1 MDATTLE
8 VPLDAEFLAAA
19 EAAQREPSAI
29 VADLM
34 REFVERERSAY
45 TDFLRRKVEKARRSY
60 RDGHWQSNADIEAAF
75 LAKRRAFAEGS
86 DDLK

>member
-8 VPLDAEFLAAA
+8 VPLDADFLAAA

-34 REFVERERSAY
+34 REFVDCERSAY
-45 TDFLRRKVEKARRSY
+45 TDFLRRKVEEGRRC
-60 RDGHWQSNADIEAAF
+60 IE
-75 LAKRRAFAEGS
+75 RGDTHS
-86 DDLK
+86 DEDVSPE